1 MTTISCPLCHS
12 TTQTDAALADC
23 PSCGSALPSSSSV
36 EAPKQSVAGSASL
49 GISATTSSGEESAS
63 ELRALGITAKAT
75 PQGVVVQVADPQGAP
90 PAAPPAGP
98 AVVPVST
105 PIAPVSTPVAPV
117 STGTKVLSGVEIALD
132 DIAAVAKLIA
142 ANFAGTPV
150 AAVFQLLG
158 PAAGIGAAVLAQHLK
173 QQGFDLSALQP
184 ADIL

>member
-75 PQGVVVQVADPQGAP
+75 PQGVVVQVPDPQG
-90 PAAPPAGP
+90 APPAGP

>member
-23 PSCGSALPSSSSV
+23 PSCGSALPGSASV
-36 EAPKQSVAGSASL
+36 EAPKQSIAGSASL
-49 GISATTSSGEESAS
+49 GISATASSGEESAS

-75 PQGVVVQVADPQGAP
+75 PQGVVVQVPDPQGAP

-105 PIAPVSTPVAPV
+105 PVAPV
-117 STGTKVLSGVEIALD
+117 STGTKVLAGVEIALD